1 MRWRFVFLL
10 LAVLALSAPPALA
23 QVQWGSWS
31 PAAGSGGWSEAASTG
46 GWTTVVVEPAGPAP
60 IWDPPVVPAAP
71 AAVAVPAPAAAPGN
85 AAVPDPARE
94 LLADTQAA
102 RLAAGL
108 PALREVPALDA
119 VARRKALDLAGG
131 AYFGHVSPVFGL
143 TVNLIQDAG
152 IPFTVWGENI
162 AAAPTAA
169 AGFAA
174 WMGSPSHRANILNP
188 AFDRVGVA
196 AVPGP
201 YGLLL
206 VQEFLGG

>member
-10 LAVLALSAPPALA
+10 LAVVALAAPPALA

-31 PAAGSGGWSEAASTG
+31 AAAGSGGWSAAASTG
-46 GWTTVVVEPAGPAP
+46 GWTTVVVGPAAPAP
-60 IWDPPVVPAAP
+60 IWEPSVVPAAP
-71 AAVAVPAPAAAPGN
+71 AAVAVPAAAPGN

-119 VARRKALDLAGG
+119 VARRKALDMASG
-131 AYFGHVSPVFGL
+131 AYFGHVSPAFGL
-143 TVNLIQDAG
+143 TVNLLQDAG
-152 IPFTVWGENI
+152 IPFTAWGENI
-162 AAAPTAA
+162 AAAPTVA

-174 WMGSPSHRANILNP
+174 WMGSPPHRANIRNP

>member
-1 MRWRFVFLL
+1 MRWRFVFSLV
-10 LAVLALSAPPALA
+10 AVLALAAPPALA

-31 PAAGSGGWSEAASTG
+31 AAAGSGGWSAAASTG
-46 GWTTVVVEPAGPAP
+46 GWTTVVVGPAAPAP
-60 IWDPPVVPAAP
+60 IWEPSVVPAAS
-71 AAVAVPAPAAAPGN
+71 GN
-85 AAVPDPARE
+85 AAVPDPVRE

-119 VARRKALDLAGG
+119 VARRKALDMASG
-131 AYFGHVSPVFGL
+131 AYFGHVSPAFGL
-143 TVNLIQDAG
+143 TVNLLQDAG
-152 IPFTVWGENI
+152 IPFTAWGENI
-162 AAAPTAA
+162 AAAPTVA

-174 WMGSPSHRANILNP
+174 WMGSPPHRANIRNP